1 MAQKSG
7 VAENQSVGAVSSNS
21 THGGTRLR
29 VGAVSFLNTKPLIYP
44 LLNGEIHTDIAL
56 SVEVPSRLAA
66 LLAAEELDVG
76 LIPIIEYF
84 RAPDAGYRILPD
96 IAIAS
101 RGSVLS
107 IQLFSR
113 VPFPEMRRI
122 ALDTSSR
129 SSIALL
135 KILLAEKYGIQPTFT
150 PCTPATDP
158 STSEYEAVLL
168 IGDAALRRLN
178 ATEYSLDL
186 GKAWH
191 ELTGLPFVYACWI
204 AQAGVQLGRAPEVL
218 SEAKMRGIT
227 QIPEIARIESQ
238 KLGLPEALC
247 RDYLQQHIHFDLGE
261 SEIAGLRR
269 FYELSVK
276 HHLAAPGCKVVFV

>member
-7 VAENQSVGAVSSNS
+7 VAENRS
-21 THGGTRLR
+21 GGGDGKSRLR

-44 LLNGEIHTDIAL
+44 LLNGEIPTDIAL

-66 LLAAEELDVG
+66 LLKADELDIG

-84 RAPDAGYRILPD
+84 RTPDAGCRILPD

-101 RGSVLS
+101 HGSVLS

-113 VPFPEMRRI
+113 VPISEIRQI

-150 PCTPATDP
+150 PCAPSTDP
-158 STSEYEAVLL
+158 GTSAYQAVLL
-168 IGDAALRRLN
+168 IGDAALRRLD

-186 GKAWH
+186 GTAWH
-191 ELTGLPFVYACWI
+191 ELTGLPFVYACWVGR
-204 AQAGVQLGRAPEVL
+204 AGVQLGEAPGVL
-218 SEAKMRGIT
+218 REAKTRGIT
-227 QIPEIARIESQ
+227 QIAKIARIESE
-238 KLGLPEALC
+238 KLGLPEPLC
-247 RDYLQQHIHFDLGE
+247 RDYLQKHIHYGLGE

-269 FYELSVK
+269 FYELAVK
-276 HHLAAPGCKVVFV
+276 HRLAEPGCKVVFA

>member
-7 VAENQSVGAVSSNS
+7 VVEKPVGVVSNRAY
-21 THGGTRLR
+21 GGARLR
-29 VGAVSFLNTKPLIYP
+29 VGAVSFLNTKPHIYP
-44 LLNGEIHTDIAL
+44 LLNGEIPTDIAL
-56 SVEVPSRLAA
+56 SVEVPSRLAV
-66 LLAAEELDVG
+66 LLKADELDVG

-84 RAPDAGYRILPD
+84 RAADAGYHILPD

-101 RGSVLS
+101 HGSVLS

-113 VPFPEMRRI
+113 VPISEIRHI

-150 PCTPATDP
+150 PCAPSTDP
-158 STSEYEAVLL
+158 STSAYQAVLL
-168 IGDAALRRLN
+168 IGDAALRRLD

-186 GKAWH
+186 GAAWH
-191 ELTGLPFVYACWI
+191 ELTGLPFVYACWV
-204 AQAGVQLGRAPEVL
+204 ARAGVRL
-218 SEAKMRGIT
+218 SEAPDVLRESRTRGIT
-227 QIPEIARIESQ
+227 QIPEIARIESE
-238 KLGLPEALC
+238 KLGLPEPLC
-247 RDYLQQHIHFDLGE
+247 RDYLQKHIHYGLGE

-276 HHLAAPGCKVVFV
+276 HRLAASGCKVVFA